1 MIVRVFNEGQYEIED
16 GAIDRLREL
25 DAQTEAALEAGDEAG
40 FRASYDALLKVL
52 REQGTPLAD
61 DDLRG
66 SDLMLP
72 PADISLAEA
81 QEEFSDHGL
90 IPD

>member
-1 MIVRVFNEGQYEIED
+1 MIVRVFSEGQYEIED
-16 GAIDRLREL
+16 GAIDRMREL
-25 DAQTEAALEAGDEAG
+25 DARTQAAIEAGDDAG
-40 FRASYDALLKVL
+40 FRSAYDELLALL
-52 REQGTPLAD
+52 RNEGTPLAD

-72 PADISLAEA
+72 PPDISLAEA
-81 QEEFSDHGL
+81 QSEFSDHGL

>member
-1 MIVRVFNEGQYEIED
+1 MIVRVFTEGQYEIED

-25 DAQTEAALEAGDEAG
+25 DEQTQKALETGDEAG
-40 FRASYDALLKVL
+40 FRSSYDALLKVL
-52 REQGTPLAD
+52 RDEGTPLAD

-72 PADISLAEA
+72 PPDITLEEA
-81 QEEFSDHGL
+81 QAEFSDHGL

>member
-1 MIVRVFNEGQYEIED
+1 MIVRVFNEGQYELED

-25 DAQTEAALEAGDEAG
+25 DASTEAALEAGDAES
-40 FRASYDALLKVL
+40 FRANYDALLKVL
-52 REQGTPLAD
+52 REEGTPLAD

-81 QEEFSDHGL
+81 QAEFSDHGL

>member
-1 MIVRVFNEGQYEIED
+1 MIVRVFNEGQYELED

-25 DAQTEAALEAGDEAG
+25 DVETEAALEAGNAAA
-40 FRASYDALLKVL
+40 FRERYDALLKVL

-72 PADISLAEA
+72 PADITLAEA
-81 QEEFSDHGL
+81 QAEFSDHGL

>member
-1 MIVRVFNEGQYEIED
+1 MIVRVFNEGQYELED
-16 GAIDRLREL
+16 GAIDRLRQL
-25 DAQTEAALEAGDEAG
+25 DVETETALESGDEAA
-40 FRASYDALLKVL
+40 FRERYDALLKVL

-72 PADISLAEA
+72 PADITLAEA
-81 QEEFSDHGL
+81 QAEFSDHGL

>member
-1 MIVRVFNEGQYEIED
+1 MIVRVFNEGQYELED

-25 DAQTEAALEAGDEAG
+25 DVSTEAALEAGDEEG
-40 FRASYDALLKVL
+40 FRANYDALLKVL
-52 REQGTPLAD
+52 REEGTPLAD

-72 PADISLAEA
+72 PADVTLAEA
-81 QEEFSDHGL
+81 RAEFSDHGL

>member
-25 DAQTEAALEAGDEAG
+25 DAAAEAALEAGDEAN
-40 FRASYDALLKVL
+40 FRAGYDALLKVL
-52 REQGTPLAD
+52 REEGTPLAD

-72 PADISLAEA
+72 PPDISLAEA
-81 QEEFSDHGL
+81 QAEFSDHGL

>member
-25 DAQTEAALEAGDEAG
+25 DADTEAALERGDEAA
-40 FRASYDALLKVL
+40 FRSCYDALLKVL
-52 REQGTPLAD
+52 RDEGTPLAD

>member
-16 GAIDRLREL
+16 GAIDRLRQL
-25 DAQTEAALEAGDEAG
+25 DAETEAALEAGDEAE

-52 REQGTPLAD
+52 RDEGTPLAD

>member
-1 MIVRVFNEGQYEIED
+1 MIVRVFNEAQYELHD
-16 GAIDRLREL
+16 GAVQRLREL
-25 DAQTEAALEAGDEAG
+25 DTETEAALESGDEEA
-40 FRASYDALLKVL
+40 FRRSYDALLKVL
-52 REQGTPLAD
+52 REEGTVLAD

-72 PADISLAEA
+72 PPDISLAEA
-81 QEEFSDHGL
+81 QAEFSSHGL

>member
-16 GAIDRLREL
+16 GARERLKQL
-25 DAQTEAALEAGDEAG
+25 DIETEAALEQGDEAA

-52 REQGTPLAD
+52 REEGTPLAD

-72 PADISLAEA
+72 PADITLAEA
-81 QEEFSDHGL
+81 QAEFSDHGL

>member
-16 GAIDRLREL
+16 GAIDRLKAL
-25 DAQTEAALEAGDEAG
+25 DIETETALESGDEAA
-40 FRASYDALLKVL
+40 FRQSYDALLKVL
-52 REQGTPLAD
+52 REEGTELAD

-81 QEEFSDHGL
+81 KATFSDHGL

>member
-1 MIVRVFNEGQYEIED
+1 MIVRVFNEGQYELED
-16 GAIDRLREL
+16 GAIDRLRQL
-25 DAQTEAALEAGDEAG
+25 DVETEAALEAGDEAA

-52 REQGTPLAD
+52 REEGTPLAD

-72 PADISLAEA
+72 PADVSLAEA
-81 QEEFSDHGL
+81 RAEFSDHGL
-90 IPD
+90 IPE

>member
-1 MIVRVFNEGQYEIED
+1 MIVRVFNEGQYELED
-16 GAIDRLREL
+16 GAIDRLRQL
-25 DAQTEAALEAGDEAG
+25 DVETEAALQSGDEAA
-40 FRASYDALLKVL
+40 FRERYDALLKVL
-52 REQGTPLAD
+52 REQGKPLAD

-72 PADISLAEA
+72 PADITLDEA
-81 QEEFSDHGL
+81 RAEFSDHGL